1 MTSLADVQVP
11 ITVAGGIVATGLTI
25 SWAIFSRAEA
35 RAKANAKTVMRL
47 HENADHGTK
56 HEDV

>member
-35 RAKANAKTVMRL
+35 RAKAIARAAMRL
-47 HENADHGTK
+47 HENTYHGTK
-56 HEDV
+56 HEDA